1 MGKLDYECFSEFVKI
16 KNKTGGNIIK
26 IEKAD
31 EAFIFIQE
39 KAGTYFLLRSD
50 EGGISPID
58 FDVTDFKI
66 NKKEKRI
73 EYFYARGTK
82 ALISV
87 NYDGSD
93 KKQMI
98 L

>member
-1 MGKLDYECFSEFVKI
+1 MENLNYENFSEAVKI
-16 KNKTGGNIIK
+16 QNIVGGHILK

-31 EAFIFIQE
+31 DAFICIQE
-39 KAGTYFLLRSD
+39 KNGLYLLLRSD
-50 EGGISPID
+50 TSGISPID
-58 FDVTDFKI
+58 FDVCDFSI

-82 ALISV
+82 AKISI

-93 KKQMI
+93 KKQI
-98 L
+98 C